1 MTSQKITTIPID
13 DPRYPAE
20 LKAIGADAPRTLYA
34 LGNLDLLDCDKRVA
48 VIGAR
53 QADRKG
59 YDAAYRL
66 GKQYAAEG
74 YIIVSGL
81 ALGCDTAAHRGCL
94 DAKGLTIAVVATGL
108 NLTHPAENSR
118 LQSDI
123 LAGGG
128 LLLSEQPLNTP
139 HSPQRLVARNRLQ
152 AALSRQV
159 IVAQCPERSGTLHTV
174 RFAHKYGKEVL
185 AVDFGYSN
193 PANAGNCKLIES
205 GQAEGI
211 KLK

>member
-1 MTSQKITTIPID
+1 MNSQKITTISIS
-13 DPRYPAE
+13 DPHYPAE
-20 LKAIGADAPRTLYA
+20 LKAIGADAPRTIYA
-34 LGNLDLLDCDKRVA
+34 LGNLDLLNCNKRVA
-48 VIGAR
+48 IIGAR

-74 YIIVSGL
+74 YIVVSGL
-81 ALGCDTAAHRGCL
+81 ALGCDTGAHRGCL
-94 DAKGLTIAVVATGL
+94 DGSGQTIAVVATGL
-108 NLTHPAENSR
+108 DLTYPAENQQ
-118 LQSDI
+118 LQADI

-128 LLLSEQPLNTP
+128 LLLSEQSLNTP

-152 AALSRQV
+152 AALSQQV

-185 AVDFGYSN
+185 AVNFGYSN
-193 PANAGNCKLIES
+193 SANAGNRQLIES
-205 GQAEGI
+205 GQAKEI
-211 KLK
+211 KFQ